1 MTRAQARAIQSEVN
15 SLLVELPFDPFE
27 TWLLPQ
33 TETLCVLR
41 YHVSSQ
47 GEGVVQDGHQ
57 EQGGIPP
64 SLEGPVQPPN
74 HRLSGTTGQ
83 PPPNNRPPFCD
94 QAVQGRYSTGCT
106 GKSQKTGTTGPTTG
120 TTAGGPKPIC
130 RSQHLTPAVV
140 PPSSSDTSALHESP
154 AVQLPHR
161 PVQPACLRTVYW
173 AEPVYPFALTY
184 PFVALDYIYSST
196 SS

>member
-1 MTRAQARAIQSEVN
+1 MTRPRIYTIGHKVN
-15 SLLVELPFDPFE
+15 SLLSEPSLSTCE
-27 TWLLPQ
+27 TWLLPHACI
-33 TETLCVLR
+33 LHMLR
-41 YHVSSQ
+41 YHVSNQ

-57 EQGGIPP
+57 DRGAILP

-74 HRLSGTTGQ
+74 NRTGGTTGRL
-83 PPPNNRPPFCD
+83 PPKNRPPFCD
-94 QAVQGRYSTGCT
+94 QAVQGRYSTRCT

-120 TTAGGPKPIC
+120 TTAGGPTPIC
-130 RSQHLTPAVV
+130 RSQHLTPTVV
-140 PPSSSDTSALHESP
+140 PPSLSGTSALHESP
-154 AVQLPHR
+154 AVQPPHR